1 MMATPGCPGKNKR
14 SSMPVGPLW
23 RLTLIVA
30 QMLMVI
36 VAQMLML
43 IVAQMLMVMVSG
55 LLLLNG
61 TGRVVW
67 GLKRVIM

>member
-1 MMATPGCPGKNKR
+1 MASPGCPGKNKR

-30 QMLMVI
+30 QY
-36 VAQMLML
+36 
-43 IVAQMLMVMVSG
+43 QMLMVMVAG